1 MQRVSVIINAY
12 TIERFDDLIEAV
24 RAVDAQTHHA
34 LELIVVI
41 DGDPLLAESLRAHA
55 VVSMIDELVELP
67 ENRGN
72 SASRNAGA
80 ASASGDI
87 VAFTDDDAVP
97 APGWIAG
104 LMTAYTETD
113 AVAVGGRVVP
123 RWVDRAPS
131 WFPDEFLWLVGCM
144 RAGFAPH
151 LSEVRNTYGP
161 NISFRRAVFEELGGF
176 SPDVGR
182 QGTKQLQAHETEI
195 AARLAARGTAGMV
208 FTEDAVVEHK
218 VYPYRMRPRWL
229 LRRCFWQGYSK
240 RLLAQV
246 TPATLAT
253 ERSYLRELLGSA
265 VPARLRAL
273 IVGPRS
279 AAAGQLVAIVGFTM
293 IIGLGYLYGLVRLR
307 HR

>member
-12 TIERFDDLIEAV
+12 TAGRFDDLIEAIG
-24 RAVDAQTHHA
+24 AVGAQTHHA
-34 LELIVVI
+34 VELIVVI

-55 VVSMIDELVELP
+55 VASMIDEIVELP

-97 APGWIAG
+97 DAGWVAG
-104 LMTAYTETD
+104 LLAVYAQMD

-123 RWVDRAPS
+123 RWVEPAPA

-144 RAGFAPH
+144 RPGFARH
-151 LSEVRNTYGP
+151 LTEVRNTYGP
-161 NISFRRAVFEELGGF
+161 NISFRRSVFEELGGF
-176 SPDVGR
+176 STEVGR
-182 QGTKQLQAHETEI
+182 QGTKQIQAHETEI
-195 AARLAARGTAGMV
+195 AARLAVDAGRGMV
-208 FTEDAVVEHK
+208 FTEDAIVEHK
-218 VYPYRMRPRWL
+218 VYPYRMRLWWL

-246 TPATLAT
+246 TPATLTT
-253 ERSYLRELLGSA
+253 ERSFLRELA
-265 VPARLRAL
+265 QTAIPARLRA
-273 IVGPRS
+273 IARGQS
-279 AAAGQLVAIVGFTM
+279 AAAGQLLAIVGFTAL
-293 IIGLGYLYGLVRLR
+293 IGLGYVYGLLRLAR
-307 HR
+307 